1 MNIDEIITTL
11 SESYDAPF
19 KDGEQRKI
27 IFWLDKESSFTEI
40 VDDIK
45 IDNVKVHTL
54 NKDNFFYT
62 KYLLEEDDTLS
73 NYLIYSNVDLSSEE
87 DNWLMDTLLYSKQ
100 FHADKISLLMND
112 LKIDAS
118 LKHVVK
124 KYEKFFDSMER
135 RKKFKALEI
144 EQYNEE
150 KIERAIMSALCNL
163 KTLDMDDVLKKVMI
177 GSLDD
182 NENKYIQLLEKF
194 FDIQIFWKHVFQN
207 YGFYKEEKSLKKL
220 FIHLTVTALSHSMNE
235 KYLSN
240 VKEYIAEKNRANS
253 MIFVDHW
260 MHHKTDYT
268 IYDSF
273 AESIEKEVH
282 IHDMVNEL
290 DIETFKQADV
300 FPYFD
305 KAIIIYIAN
314 SLDSNIED
322 FEQFIELIQLRRTKH
337 YYEQFQNIYEALFY
351 TVKMHQFYKKYS
363 MGIPKVQL
371 REMYQLYLD
380 DFYKMDTY
388 YRKFYVA
395 FDNESNSDLLK
406 KLKTMVENLYTNWYM
421 GELSSNWSSALKEE
435 MKNGWK
441 VPGIENQTDFYKN
454 YVSAKVQKGDRVF
467 VIISDAL
474 RYEVAVELNDKLNTE
489 IIGNCEIGG
498 NLGVIPSVTKV
509 GMASLLP
516 YKQIEIK
523 ENGKVYV
530 DSKDSQGLENRKN
543 IIEEK
548 VENSIA
554 IHYQEIMAMNKAG
567 RREHFKGKK
576 LIYIYHDSIDATGDK
591 ASTEIY
597 TFNAVEKAIEELYN
611 LVKVI
616 KDDLSGTNI
625 FITAD
630 HGFIYQRDALE
641 ESDKIQKE
649 NMSSIEVKRRY
660 LLSTEQKELNGLL
673 RFDMDYIIQNDSPLM
688 VYMPNSTIRFKTQ
701 GSGANFVHGGAS
713 LQEVVV
719 PVIQFKSVRRGQFN
733 SREIKKVDIK
743 LTNTVRKITNSLFN
757 LTFFQT
763 EKVENKIVPRTV
775 SIYMIDENDTLIS
788 NEETIIGDKSSD
800 KPDERTF
807 RVRFALKSLQYDKN
821 KQYYLVIK
829 DNETDV
835 IIEKIPFQ
843 INLGIVSD
851 FDF

>member
-11 SESYDAPF
+11 RESYDAPF

-27 IFWLDKESSFTEI
+27 IFWLDTESSFTEI

-45 IDNVKVHTL
+45 IDDVRVHTL
-54 NKDNFFYT
+54 NKGNFFYT
-62 KYLLEEDDTLS
+62 KYLLEEEDTVS
-73 NYLIYSNVDLSSEE
+73 NYLIYSNVDLPSEE

-135 RKKFKALEI
+135 RRKFKALEI

-163 KTLDMDDVLKKVMI
+163 KTLDMDDVLKRIMI
-177 GSLDD
+177 SSLDD
-182 NENKYIQLLEKF
+182 NENKYIQQLDKF
-194 FDIQIFWKHVFQN
+194 FDINVFWKYVSQN
-207 YGFYKEEKSLKKL
+207 YGFYKEENSLKKL

-240 VKEYIAEKNRANS
+240 IKEFIAEKNRANS

-260 MHHKTDYT
+260 MHHKADYT

-282 IHDMVNEL
+282 INDMINGL
-290 DIETFKQADV
+290 DIEIFKQADV

-337 YYEQFQNIYEALFY
+337 YYEQFQYIYEALFY

-421 GELSSNWSSALKEE
+421 GELSSNWSSALNEE

-441 VPGIENQTDFYKN
+441 IPGIENQMDFYKN
-454 YVSAKVQKGDRVF
+454 YVSSKVQKGDRVF

-489 IIGNCEIGG
+489 TIGNCEIEG
-498 NLGVIPSVTKV
+498 NLGVIPSVTKL

-543 IIEEK
+543 IIEDK
-548 VENSIA
+548 VENSVA

-567 RREHFKGKK
+567 RRENFKGKK
-576 LIYIYHDSIDATGDK
+576 LVYIYHDSIDATGDK

-649 NMSSIEVKRRY
+649 DISSIEVKRRY
-660 LLSTEQKELNGLL
+660 LLSAEQKELNGLL
-673 RFDMDYIIQNDSPLM
+673 GFDMDYIIHNDSPLM

-719 PVIQFKSVRRGQFN
+719 PVIQFKNVRRGQSN
-733 SREIKKVDIK
+733 SREIEKVDIK

-763 EKVENKIVPRTV
+763 EKVEDKIVPRTV

>member
-11 SESYDAPF
+11 KESFDEPL

-27 IFWLDKESSFTEI
+27 IFWLDKESSFTEV
-40 VDDIK
+40 VDDIN

-62 KYLLEEDDTLS
+62 KYLLEEEDTVS
-73 NYLIYSNVDLSSEE
+73 NYLIYSNVDLPSEE
-87 DNWLMDTLLYSKQ
+87 DNWLIDTLLYSKQ
-100 FHADKISLLMND
+100 FHADKVSLLMND
-112 LKIDAS
+112 LKIDVS
-118 LKHVVK
+118 LRHVVK
-124 KYEKFFDSMER
+124 KYEKFFDSLER
-135 RKKFKALEI
+135 RKRFKAIEI

-163 KTLDMDDVLKKVMI
+163 KTLDMDDVLKKIMI
-177 GSLDD
+177 SSLDD
-182 NENKYIQLLEKF
+182 NENKYIQQLEKF
-194 FDIQIFWKHVFQN
+194 FDINVFWKYVSQN

-260 MHHKTDYT
+260 MHHKTDYSF
-268 IYDSF
+268 YDSF
-273 AESIEKEVH
+273 AESMEKELH
-282 IHDMVNEL
+282 IHDMINGL

-314 SLDSNIED
+314 SLDSKIED

-337 YYEQFQNIYEALFY
+337 YYEQFQYIYDALFY
-351 TVKMHQFYKKYS
+351 TVKMHQFHKKYN

-371 REMYQLYLD
+371 REMYQLYVD
-380 DFYKMDTY
+380 DFYRMDKY

-406 KLKTMVENLYTNWYM
+406 KLKALVENLYTNWYM
-421 GELSSNWSSALKEE
+421 GELSSNWSSALNEE
-435 MKNGWK
+435 MKSGWK
-441 VPGIENQTDFYKN
+441 IPGVENQMDFYKN
-454 YVSAKVQKGDRVF
+454 YVSSKVQKGDRVF

-474 RYEVAVELNDKLNTE
+474 RYEIAVELNEKLNTE
-489 IIGNCEIGG
+489 TIGNCDIEG
-498 NLGVIPSVTKV
+498 NLGVIPSVTKL

-543 IIEEK
+543 IIEDK
-548 VENSIA
+548 VENSVA

-576 LIYIYHDSIDATGDK
+576 LVYIYHDSIDATGDK

-649 NMSSIEVKRRY
+649 DILSIEVKRRY
-660 LLSTEQKELNGLL
+660 LLSTERKELNGLL
-673 RFDMDYIIQNDSPLM
+673 CFDMDYIIQNESPLM
-688 VYMPNSTIRFKTQ
+688 AYMPNSTIRFKTQ

-719 PVIQFKSVRRGQFN
+719 PVIQFKNVRRGQSN
-733 SREIKKVDIK
+733 SREIEKVDIK

-763 EKVENKIVPRTV
+763 EKVEDKIVPRTV

-821 KQYYLVIK
+821 KQYYLVIQ